1 MYQRKFFVSCL
12 CSLALSFSVVGENSR
27 ETIYEPSPSNLE
39 ARESFQDAK
48 FGIFIHWGIYSLMAG
63 AGDEGIAEW
72 VMENK
77 QIPINKYEKLASYF
91 NPLAFNADEW
101 VKTFKSAGA
110 QYITITT
117 KHHDGF
123 AMYDSKVSDYNI
135 VDKTPFGRDILKELK
150 AACDKHGMKLFF
162 YYSQLDWHHPDYYPR
177 GRTGNTYTGRP
188 ESGDWNKYLDY
199 QNAQL
204 EELLTNYGD
213 IGGFWF
219 DGWWDQE
226 KTAYRDKWALTDT
239 YQLIHRI
246 QPHALIINNH
256 HVAPFPGEDVQ
267 PFEQDLPG
275 ENTAGF
281 NTNVVSKSLPLEMAQ
296 TMNGSW
302 GFNLID
308 DGFKSTKELI
318 QQLVGSAGRN
328 ANFLLNTGPMPDGRL
343 QPENIQTY
351 KEIGQWL
358 NTYGE
363 SIYGTRGGPI
373 TPRPWGVTTQ
383 KADKVY
389 VHVLDWKEQQL
400 LMPATDFEI
409 SNARLLKNGKSVE
422 FENDKKGAL
431 ITIPKSELNE
441 WDAVI
446 ELSVRPRK

>member
-1 MYQRKFFVSCL
+1 MYQRKFFILCL
-12 CSLALSFSVVGENSR
+12 FSLAFSFSAVGEIDR
-27 ETIYEPSPSNLE
+27 ETKYEPSLSNIE

-91 NPLAFNADEW
+91 NPVAFDADEW

-135 VDKTPFGRDILKELK
+135 VDKTPFGRDIMKELK
-150 AACDKHGMKLFF
+150 AACDKHGLKLFF

-177 GRTGNTYTGRP
+177 GRTGHNYTGRP
-188 ESGDWNKYLDY
+188 ANGDWNKYLDF

-226 KTAYRDKWALTDT
+226 KTAYHDKWALSET
-239 YQLIHRI
+239 YQLIHKI

-256 HVAPFPGEDVQ
+256 HVTPFPGEDVQ

-308 DGFKSTKELI
+308 DGFKSTKDLI

-351 KEIGQWL
+351 KEMGEWL

-373 TPRPWGVTTQ
+373 TPRTWGVTTQ

-400 LMPATDFEI
+400 LLPPTDFVI
-409 SNARLLKNGKSVE
+409 NDARLLKNGKSVK
-422 FENDKKGAL
+422 FKNDKKGAL
-431 ITIPKSELNE
+431 IIIPKPELNE

-446 ELSVRPRK
+446 ELSVRSQ